1 MSTTTKKQHYVWR
14 KYLIPWTDNRDLETG
29 KILVYRK
36 KPRGTQQ
43 AIEQREL
50 MKIGFENY
58 YYDISGFA
66 GKDFSV
72 YKQFIDY
79 IQKDQFLKFDID
91 MDDLNLAKTQKD
103 FIEKEVICSSE
114 DIDNTYGFLDKLKAK
129 DISFYQDSSVQ
140 KLLNTLKE
148 EIYRRILFQECT
160 ISDDDLLEETIKNIS
175 HLGEA
180 DLKYEFILF
189 FCMQY
194 FRSPKIHDNL
204 FKSFT
209 EFKKL
214 SDEFSDLNEKFYVN
228 LITLFFAQSM
238 ALNITQNLKSAL
250 VLYENKT
257 AIPFIT
263 GDTPIVALPNSTAQ
277 FTALY
282 YPISPKIAVHMIV
295 SNIFSLKDHV
305 VTINESSKILER
317 NKVLFENC
325 VNEIY
330 SNNLKVLET
339 YRTI

>member
-14 KYLIPWTDNRDLETG
+14 KYLVPWTDNRDLGTG
-29 KILVYRK
+29 KILVCRK

-58 YYDISGFA
+58 YYDISGFT
-66 GKDFSV
+66 GKDLSV
-72 YKQFIDY
+72 YRQFIDY
-79 IQKDQFLKFDID
+79 IQKDQFLKFGID
-91 MDDLNLAKTQKD
+91 MDDLSIAKTQKD
-103 FIEKEVICSSE
+103 FIEKEIICSSE

-129 DISFYQDSSVQ
+129 DISFYQDSRVQ
-140 KLLNTLKE
+140 KFLNTLKE
-148 EIYRRILFQECT
+148 VICRRVLLQNCT
-160 ISDDDLLEETIKNIS
+160 MSDDDLLEEFIKNIR
-175 HLGEA
+175 HLDEP
-180 DLKYEFILF
+180 DLKYEFISF

-238 ALNITQNLKSAL
+238 ALNITQNLKSEL

-257 AIPFIT
+257 DIPFIT
-263 GDTPIVALPNSTAQ
+263 GDTPIVVMPNPTAQ
-277 FTALY
+277 FTVFY
-282 YPISPKIAVHMIV
+282 YPISPTIAVHMMI
-295 SNIFSLKDHV
+295 SNIFLPKGRV
-305 VTINESSKILER
+305 VTINESPRIMER
-317 NKVLFENC
+317 NKLLYVNC
-325 VNEIY
+325 VNEVY
-330 SNNLKVLET
+330 SNSMKALET
-339 YRTI
+339 YHTS